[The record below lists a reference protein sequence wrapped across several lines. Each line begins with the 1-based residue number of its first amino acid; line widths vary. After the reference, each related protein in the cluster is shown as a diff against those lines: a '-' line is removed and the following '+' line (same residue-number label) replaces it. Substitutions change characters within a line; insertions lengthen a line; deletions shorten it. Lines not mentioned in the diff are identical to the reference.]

1 MVQARSPCGA
11 EWVRESR
18 SERSVDQL
26 GGAGSS
32 PVTGRRA
39 ILGGS
44 ARRATEWDSGWS
56 GFNEGG
62 TAERKRRLRPF
73 WGGGFLCLPSR
84 DSFAKRRIKWL
95 RQF

>member
-18 SERSVDQL
+18 PEQSKDLV

-39 ILGGS
+39 ILGGN
-44 ARRATEWDSGWS
+44 ARRAAKWGPVRA
-56 GFNEGG
+56 GPNKGG
-62 TAERKRRLRPF
+62 TAERLSRLRPF
-73 WGGGFLCLPSR
+73 WDGGFLRL
-84 DSFAKRRIKWL
+84 ATIAERR
-95 RQF
+95 RR

>member
-18 SERSVDQL
+18 PERSQDSV

-39 ILGGS
+39 IPGGN
-44 ARRATEWDSGWS
+44 ARRAAEWGLAWAGS
-56 GFNEGG
+56 NEGG
-62 TAERKRRLRPF
+62 TAERPLRLRPF
-73 WGGGFLCLPSR
+73 WGGGFLRVARL
-84 DSFAKRRIKWL
+84 AAVRRQ
-95 RQF
+95 R

>member
-18 SERSVDQL
+18 PERSQDRVDD
-26 GGAGSS
+26 AGSS

-39 ILGGS
+39 ILGGNT
-44 ARRATEWDSGWS
+44 RRATEWGPVSA

-62 TAERKRRLRPF
+62 TAERLLRLRPF
-73 WGGGFLCLPSR
+73 WDGGFLRSVTT
-84 DSFAKRRIKWL
+84 AAMRRQ
-95 RQF
+95 R